1 MKISTLCR
9 GAALAALAAAAGAGV
24 AQAQTTDVSSDIA
37 TLKAQ
42 VAALQA
48 SQKKD
53 DSSWSNTTK
62 ISGRMYFNFSNVDHT
77 SDGVKQADNGTSF
90 DIKRLYIGIDHKF
103 DDIWSANVTT
113 DFQYDAGAGATQLYI
128 KKAYLEAN
136 ISPALR
142 IRAGSADMPWIP
154 FVEDIYGLRQYEQTL
169 IDRTKFGTSADWG
182 VHASGK
188 IANFLDYAVAVV
200 DGAGYKHPFRSN
212 SVDVEA
218 RISAKVKDFTF
229 AIGGY
234 DGKLGKNVEGS
245 ATPDL
250 HTASRF
256 DALAAYTNDKIRVG
270 LEYFHADN
278 WNNVTT
284 VASDSSDGY
293 SLFGSYKFLPK
304 WTAFSKYEN
313 VNPRNDTASS
323 FEEKYYNLGISYSPT
338 KIVDLGLVY
347 KHDNAKNGVL
357 ATGNGNIGGLTKG
370 DYDEIGIFGQLRY

>member
-1 MKISTLCR
+1 MKISILRR
-9 GAALAALAAAAGAGV
+9 GAAVAAFAAATGAGI

-42 VAALQA
+42 VAALEA

-53 DSSWSNTTK
+53 DGNWFNATK
-62 ISGRMYFNFSNVDHT
+62 ISSRMYFDFSNVNHKA
-77 SDGVKQADNGTSF
+77 DGVKQADNGTSF

-103 DDIWSANVTT
+103 DDVWSANVTT
-113 DFQYDAGAGATQLYI
+113 DFQYDSGAGATQIYI

-136 ISPALR
+136 LSPALK
-142 IRAGSADMPWIP
+142 IRAGSTDMPWIP

-182 VHASGK
+182 IHASGK
-188 IANFLDYAVAVV
+188 IAGWLDYAVAVV
-200 DGAGYKHPFRSN
+200 DGAGYKHPFRSD

-218 RISAKVKDFTF
+218 RLSTKIKNFTL

-234 DGKLGKNVEGS
+234 DGKLGKNVEGG
-245 ATPDL
+245 AVDY
-250 HTASRF
+250 HTASRV
-256 DALAAYTNDKIRVG
+256 DALAAYTTDKIRFGV
-270 LEYFHADN
+270 EYFHADD
-278 WNNVTT
+278 WNNVNT

-293 SLFGSYKFLPK
+293 SVFGSYKFLPK

-313 VNPRNDTASS
+313 VNPKKDTASS

-347 KHDNAKNGVL
+347 KHDNARNGVL
-357 ATGNGNIGGLTKG
+357 STGNGNIGGLTKG